1 MFKIIYAAAAST
13 FTRFFPRMK
22 ARYDYGILIFI
33 LTFSMVAVSGY
44 RVDELLVLAH
54 QRLSTILVGGAACT
68 VISIFVSPVWA
79 GEDLHK
85 LIASNLE
92 NLACYLEGSIHII

>member
-1 MFKIIYAAAAST
+1 MFKITIAAAAST

-68 VISIFVSPVWA
+68 VISIFVCPVWA